1 MWAPKDLNM
10 MNNKSQRLID
20 ILDAME
26 EGIVVIN
33 RDYTIELM
41 NRPMVEIFGEDE
53 RQKCHHFIN
62 SLDKICPDCMLAEVI
77 EQGKTVTRDYYIP
90 KLDKTF
96 ALKEIPFKNPDGT
109 VSKLTIY
116 RDITQVKKREEM
128 LRASENDY
136 RSLFEHVACGV
147 FISSKEGKFLDANH
161 ALLDMLGYRNKE
173 EFFKIDLAKNLWLKP
188 ENRQKFRELIERN
201 GRVIDYEAH
210 FKRKDGTPIPVL
222 LTGHVR
228 YDEHGN
234 VLGYEG
240 LNVDQSQRKQMEKE
254 LEETRLQLLQAEKMA
269 SLGKLAA
276 GVAHQLNNP
285 LGGIILFTKLVMED
299 YNLEKKAKED
309 LNRVL
314 KDAERCRDT
323 VKELLE
329 FSRQTNYLMKPCDI
343 NQTIS
348 RTLFLLENQSLFQN
362 IDIKKDLAASLPS
375 AQADVQQLNHLFMN
389 IILNAAEAMDGKG
402 ELTVLSH
409 AIANSERIRIEI
421 SDTGPGIPQ
430 EILPQIFEP
439 FFTTKEEGKG
449 TGLGLSLAYGI
460 VENHGGSIRAKSQTG
475 RGTKFTIELPVETMR
490 RKGDESGE

>member
-1 MWAPKDLNM
+1 MS
-10 MNNKSQRLID
+10 NKTQRLID
-20 ILDAME
+20 ILDALAD
-26 EGIVVIN
+26 GIVVIN
-33 RDYTIELM
+33 PDYTIELM
-41 NRPMVEIFGEDE
+41 NTAVVQIFGESKG
-53 RQKCHHFIN
+53 QKCYQVIN
-62 SLDKICPDCMLAEVI
+62 SLNEICPDCKLSEVI
-77 EQGKTVTRDYYIP
+77 AQGKTVKRDYYFR

-96 ALKEIPFKNPDGT
+96 ALKEMPFQNPDGT
-109 VSKLTIY
+109 VSKLSIY
-116 RDITQVKKREEM
+116 RDITQVRKREEA
-128 LRASENDY
+128 LRASEQDY
-136 RSLFEHVACGV
+136 KSLFEHVACGV
-147 FISSKEGKFLDANH
+147 FISSKDGKFLDANP

-173 EFFKIDLAKNLWLKP
+173 EFFKIDLAKDLWLKP
-188 ENRQKFRELIERN
+188 ENRQKFQESIERK
-201 GRVIDYEAH
+201 GRVIDYEAY

-228 YDEHGN
+228 YDKHGN

-240 LNVDQSQRKQMEKE
+240 LNIDQSQRKQMEME

-285 LGGIILFTKLVMED
+285 LGGVILFTKLVMED
-299 YNLEKKAKED
+299 YNLEKKARED
-309 LNRVL
+309 LKRVL

-329 FSRQTNYLMKPCDI
+329 FSRQTHYLIKPCDI
-343 NQTIS
+343 NQAIS

-362 IDIKKDLAASLPS
+362 IDVKKDLAASLSP

-389 IILNAAEAMDGKG
+389 IILNAAEAMDGRG
-402 ELTVLSH
+402 ELTVRTH
-409 AIANSERIRIEI
+409 ALPNSQRIGIEI

-490 RKGDESGE
+490 PKGDESGE